1 MKGCSGAEQSHVK
14 DRQTVVTILHGMWK
28 IIPLLYI
35 NTRKYMMLGKR
46 ELKICRRIQVQGGGR
61 ERIYSAH
68 TVLPC
73 IIRPPMTYVY
83 LMEQF
88 FLSLFFVRV
97 FVFFLFVCLFSPTTV
112 DHGPNPLP
120 GSHQPRPCPAT
131 ATASFCLR

>member
-1 MKGCSGAEQSHVK
+1 MK

-88 FLSLFFVRV
+88 FPVTMFQS
-97 FVFFLFVCLFSPTTV
+97 
-112 DHGPNPLP
+112 DEKPLIDNANMEARLIYI
-120 GSHQPRPCPAT
+120 SNM
-131 ATASFCLR
+131 AST